1 MQKSWYDE
9 QKPRRDQLRIDGC
22 RSLAV
27 NLAEGLAL
35 SEFIFAIPGA
45 EYLSPKEARELFR
58 AAQATA
64 PPAG

>member
-1 MQKSWYDE
+1 MPLSWYEE
-9 QKPRRDQLRIDGC
+9 QKPRRDQLRIDGR

-58 AAQATA
+58 AAQVSTS
-64 PPAG
+64 PTG